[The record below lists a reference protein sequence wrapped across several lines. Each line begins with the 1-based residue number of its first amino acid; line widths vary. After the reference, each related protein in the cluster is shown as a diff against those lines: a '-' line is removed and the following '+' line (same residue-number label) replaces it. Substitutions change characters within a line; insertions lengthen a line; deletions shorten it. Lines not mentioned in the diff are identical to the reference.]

1 MIDHVTL
8 RVADLDASRRFY
20 DTVLGVLSLKN
31 DDPEYPEWGDFSIA
45 ADGQPLT
52 QHLHIAFFA
61 PSHEL
66 VDAFHRA
73 GVEAGYTD
81 DGAPGPRPQYREDYY
96 GGFLRDPDGNSV
108 EAVYLG
114 KEDRKPGDIDHL
126 WLRTGDVAAIKA
138 FYVAAGH
145 EIGVDEPD
153 HVQIVTDGASVS
165 YVTGEPVT
173 EHVHIAFSAATNDD
187 VDAFHAAATEAGY
200 ADHGAPGERS
210 IYHPGYYGAF
220 VLDPDGHNIEAVNHN
235 RTTAS

>member
-1 MIDHVTL
+1 
-8 RVADLDASRRFY
+8 
-20 DTVLGVLSLKN
+20 
-31 DDPEYPEWGDFSIA
+31 
-45 ADGQPLT
+45 
-52 QHLHIAFFA
+52 
-61 PSHEL
+61 
-66 VDAFHRA
+66 
-73 GVEAGYTD
+73 
-81 DGAPGPRPQYREDYY
+81 
-96 GGFLRDPDGNSV
+96 
-108 EAVYLG
+108 VYLG

-145 EIGVDEPD
+145 ELGVDEPD

-173 EHVHIAFSAATNDD
+173 EHVHIAFSVATNDD

>member
-1 MIDHVTL
+1 M
-8 RVADLDASRRFY
+8 
-20 DTVLGVLSLKN
+20 
-31 DDPEYPEWGDFSIA
+31 
-45 ADGQPLT
+45 T

-108 EAVYLG
+108 EAVYHG
-114 KEDRKPGDIDHL
+114 QGRASPGRSTTSGCGRATSRRSRRFYL
-126 WLRTGDVAAIKA
+126 AI
-138 FYVAAGH
+138 GH

-153 HVQIVTDGASVS
+153 HVQIVTDGASIS

-187 VDAFHAAATEAGY
+187 GRRVPRAPRPTAGY
-200 ADHGAPGERS
+200 TDNGAPGERAV
-210 IYHPGYYGAF
+210 YHPGYYGAF